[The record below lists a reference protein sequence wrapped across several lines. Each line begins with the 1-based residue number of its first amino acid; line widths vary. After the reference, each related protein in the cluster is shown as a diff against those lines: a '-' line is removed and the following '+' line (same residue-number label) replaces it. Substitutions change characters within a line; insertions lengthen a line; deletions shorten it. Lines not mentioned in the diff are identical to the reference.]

1 MHKRN
6 PGDSRSLGFLF
17 CGELYD
23 LYTLVLYH
31 LLLEIATP
39 IPHIFKPVSPAPL
52 TEHAE
57 TGIILVLSPIRYS
70 QSGEVVKGL
79 GLRIIFLDDG
89 RGRDYY
95 IFSLQVA

>member
-1 MHKRN
+1 MGEVSQKCSKEI
-6 PGDSRSLGFLF
+6 PEMSLSGVSH
-17 CGELYD
+17 CGELYE
-23 LYTLVLYH
+23 LCLGILYH

-70 QSGEVVKGL
+70 QSGEVV
-79 GLRIIFLDDG
+79 R
-89 RGRDYY
+89 
-95 IFSLQVA
+95 Q